1 MKILQVMILSIF
13 FVASGFAQ
21 TPTQFTVGDRER
33 LVRVEEGQKIL
44 SKRVDETFADFGKRI
59 DERFADLEKRMNENN
74 QFLQRQID
82 DIKKF
87 LLWGFGI
94 LFGGMGILI
103 GFVIW
108 DRRSALQPV
117 ATRQAYMDEELRRL
131 ILREQNI
138 EEALKRY
145 AGEEPRLGKILK
157 SLDL

>member
-1 MKILQVMILSIF
+1 MRIVQTLLLALL
-13 FVASGFAQ
+13 FVTHGFAQ
-21 TPTQFTVGDRER
+21 TPAQFTVEDRER
-33 LVRVEEGQKIL
+33 LVRVEEGLKAL
-44 SKRVDETFADFGKRI
+44 NKRM
-59 DERFADLEKRMNENN
+59 DERFASFEQQMNSLEKRMEENN
-74 QFLQRQID
+74 QSLQRQID

-131 ILREQNI
+131 TLREQNV
-138 EEALKRY
+138 EKALKRF
-145 AGEEPRLGKILK
+145 AEEEPRLSKILK
-157 SLDL
+157 SFDL